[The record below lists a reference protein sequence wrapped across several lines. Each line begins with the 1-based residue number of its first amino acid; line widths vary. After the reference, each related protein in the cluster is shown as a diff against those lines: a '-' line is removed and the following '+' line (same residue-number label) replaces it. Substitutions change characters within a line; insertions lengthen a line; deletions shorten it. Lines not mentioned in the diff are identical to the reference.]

1 MARFAQSTIDAEIIR
16 AADRAVLIVYEDAEV
31 WVPRSVC
38 LEGNSISVGDTD
50 LIVADWWL
58 EKEGLL

>member
-1 MARFAQSTIDAEIIR
+1 MARFAQTTIEAEITR
-16 AADRAVLIVYEDAEV
+16 ATDRAVLIVYEGDEV

-38 LEGNSISVGDTD
+38 LEGDSLSVGDTD